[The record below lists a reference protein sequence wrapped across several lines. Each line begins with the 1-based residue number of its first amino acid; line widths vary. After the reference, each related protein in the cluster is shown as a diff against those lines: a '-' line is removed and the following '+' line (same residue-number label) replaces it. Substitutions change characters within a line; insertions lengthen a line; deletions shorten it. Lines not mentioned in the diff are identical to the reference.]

1 MSGPQEKRLS
11 RRQFVKLVVAG
22 GSLVAAAPAA
32 APPAHA
38 AAKPKLTV
46 WTQSSFTKQADA
58 AIKGLFESYGKEHN
72 VDVDFQIMAYNTL
85 IEKLPAALEA
95 GTPPDISFL
104 FDADTAYYRGKG
116 SLLDVTDVVEPL
128 TKLGGGMFDAAI
140 MTVKH
145 KGRYWSVPTVM
156 NPWPIHARQDLLNAA
171 GIKAFP
177 KTWVELGEVA
187 KKLQKPPQLFGYGMA
202 VGRSGGDFEDNFV
215 PLLWEMG
222 GKMENEDGTLDFQV
236 GPVAKVLRL
245 MKKWYKDDKIIPAG
259 AINWDDTG
267 NNKAFQSEQAVFIHN
282 PASVM
287 SWLLQEKPDLAK
299 RTKLYPSP
307 GRNVVDAWCFGVFK
321 QTKFPAEAK
330 ACLTYTMQPGRYEKF
345 IKALTGR
352 WLPVYK
358 DIAKD
363 PLWNTGVYAEYNKLA
378 QTGQLISYAGP
389 PHAGFGEATNTYVLP
404 DMGARVLVENW
415 EPEKA
420 AEEARKKLVDI
431 WAKYKD

>member
-1 MSGPQEKRLS
+1 MYPQEKSLS
-11 RRQFVKLVVAG
+11 RRQFVKWVVAS

-32 APPAHA
+32 APPARA

-58 AIKGLFESYGKEHN
+58 AIKGLFESYGKENN

-156 NPWPIHARQDLLNAA
+156 NPWPIHARQDLLDAA
-171 GIKAFP
+171 GIKQFP

-202 VGRSGGDFEDNFV
+202 VGRSGGDFEDNFMPV
-215 PLLWEMG
+215 LWEMG

-236 GPVAKVLRL
+236 GPVAKTLAL
-245 MKKWYKDDKIIPAG
+245 MKKWYKEDKIIPPG

-287 SWLLQEKPDLAK
+287 SWLLQEKPELAK
-299 RTKLYPSP
+299 RTQLYPSP
-307 GRNVVDAWCFGVFK
+307 GRNVVDTWCFGVFK
-321 QTKFPAEAK
+321 QTKVPAEAK
-330 ACLTYTMQPGRYEKF
+330 ACLAYTMQPGRYEQF

-363 PLWNTGVYAEYNKLA
+363 PLWNTGVYAEYNRLA

-420 AEEARKKLVDI
+420 AEEARKKLVAI

>member
-1 MSGPQEKRLS
+1 MSEPQANELG
-11 RRQFVKLVVAG
+11 RRRFVKLVVAG
-22 GSLVAAAPAA
+22 GTLVAARSA
-32 APPAHA
+32 APQAKT
-38 AAKPKLTV
+38 KPKLTV

-58 AIKGLFESYGKEHN
+58 ASRGLFESYGKENN

-95 GTPPDISFL
+95 GAPPDITFL
-104 FDADTAYYRGKG
+104 YDADTAYYRGKG
-116 SLLDVTDVVEPL
+116 NLLDLTDVVEPL
-128 TKLGGGMFDAAI
+128 TKLGGGMFDAAL

-156 NPWPIHARQDLLNAA
+156 NPWPVHARQDLLDAA
-171 GIKAFP
+171 GVKEFP
-177 KTWVELGEVA
+177 KSWVELGEVA
-187 KKLQKPPQLFGYGMA
+187 KKLQKPPQLYGYGMA

-222 GKMENEDGTLDFQV
+222 GKIENDDGSLDFQV
-236 GPVAKVLRL
+236 GPVAKALTL
-245 MKKWYKDDKIIPAG
+245 MKKWYKDDKIIPQG

-307 GRNVVDAWCFGVFK
+307 GKNVVDAWCFGVFK
-321 QTKFPAEAK
+321 QSKFPAEAQ
-330 ACLTYTMQPGRYEKF
+330 ACLAYTMQPKRYETF

-363 PLWNTGVYAEYNKLA
+363 PLWTSGIYAEYNKLA
-378 QTGQLISYAGP
+378 QTGQLLSYSGP

-404 DMGARVLVENW
+404 DMAARVLVENW

-420 AEEARKKLVDI
+420 AAEARNKLVGI